1 MADVVNTRET
11 LGNHETLSSLVAATL
26 SELID
31 DQIYD
36 LRPYAFYQDTGLEA
50 VTLQNIRQAGEYAF
64 ANCSRLATVNLG
76 YLHILKRYLFS
87 NCARLD
93 TVYAAE
99 TESAESGVFS
109 GCTNLV
115 TIYMPELLSLAS
127 SMFQNC
133 TKLADVYV
141 PKLKSGNSY
150 AFYGCSSLEDIDLHN
165 LTSVSN
171 YMFYG
176 CTKLRNVTLSNDC
189 SSLGSDAFYNCDS
202 LTELSFP
209 NVRSVGSYCF
219 YNCDSLRSIT
229 LPKATSIGQYSF
241 AYCPK
246 LETISIPSVTSVG
259 SYTFSNTPIQKIT
272 FPKLTST
279 GQYMFYNNGPHEAD
293 FEARVAFSTYCM
305 SLAYNL
311 TSIILRSEQMCT
323 LSSTNAFI
331 NSPFEKGYGWIY
343 VPDTLVDAYKAATNW
358 STFADLIVPISEYPK
373 EVTGTITDSWD
384 DIILAETNG
393 TYKYRYSI
401 NDTKVVK
408 IGDTCYAFRIIGF
421 DKDDKADGTGK
432 APITWMSIGTWNAS
446 STMHN
451 TYSTSIRYNWGD
463 SFVRNYMRNTIFPM
477 IDEELSPYILEVTKR
492 SRTLTNLTVGAATTT
507 DTLFVP
513 SLHELGIENSMESG
527 AVYSDVFTDN
537 ESRRLR
543 AFNFGHGSSNTNWWT
558 RSAGSGTSQ
567 YCFSAIYGEHQ
578 VTVDNVTT
586 TDQGGQ
592 WFNAASGNSYYYPI
606 CFCT

>member
-50 VTLQNIRQAGEYAF
+50 VTLQNIRQAGQYAF

-76 YLHILKRYLFS
+76 YLHILRSNLFQ
-87 NCARLD
+87 NCSMLD

-115 TIYMPELLSLAS
+115 TIYMPELLSLSS
-127 SMFQNC
+127 SMFRNC

-150 AFYGCSSLEDIDLHN
+150 AFYGFSSLEDIDLHN
-165 LTSVSN
+165 LTSVSA
-171 YMFYG
+171 YMFDG

-189 SSLGSDAFYNCDS
+189 SSLGNYAFYDCNS

-209 NVRSVGSYCF
+209 SVRSVGSHCF
-219 YNCDSLRSIT
+219 YSCDALRSIT
-229 LPKATSIGQYSF
+229 LPKATSLSQYSF
-241 AYCPK
+241 AACK
-246 LETISIPSVTSVG
+246 ALETITIPSVTSVG
-259 SYTFSNTPIQKIT
+259 SYAFYDTPIQKIT

-279 GQYMFYNNGPHEAD
+279 GQYMFYYNGPHEAD
-293 FEARVAFSTYCM
+293 FEAKVTLGSYCM
-305 SLAYNL
+305 SLAYNM
-311 TSIILRSEQMCT
+311 TSIILRSEKMCT
-323 LSSTNAFI
+323 MSGATAFDR
-331 NSPFEKGYGWIY
+331 SPFANGYGWIY
-343 VPDTLVDAYKAATNW
+343 VPDNLVDTYKSATNW
-358 STFADLIVPISEYPK
+358 STYADMIVPISEYPK
-373 EVTGTITDSWD
+373 AVTGTITDSWD
-384 DIILAETNG
+384 DIIVAEMNG

-408 IGDTCYAFRIIGF
+408 IGDTYYAFRIIGF

-432 APITWMSIGTWNAS
+432 APITWMSVGTWNA
-446 STMHN
+446 TNMINN
-451 TYSTSIRYNWGD
+451 THSTSIRYNWGD
-463 SFVRNYMRNTIFPM
+463 SFVRSYMRNTIFPM
-477 IDEELSPYILEVTKR
+477 IDEELSPYILEVTKQ
-492 SRTLTNLTVGAATTT
+492 SRTLTNLTVGTATTT

-527 AVYSDVFTDN
+527 AVYSDVFTGV

-543 AFNFGHGSSNTNWWT
+543 SFNFGHGDNVNWWT
-558 RSAGSGTSQ
+558 RSAGSGSQ
-567 YCFSAIYGEHQ
+567 YSFSAIYGVHN

-592 WFNAASGNSYYYPI
+592 SFYAVVSNSFYYPI